1 MAVGTRKFTY
11 GNMATT
17 VSLFGEY
24 VRGSRYS
31 YTYAGDLNNDGSG
44 LNDLIFIPTDSQIES
59 MKFSGD
65 AAAQAAQKS
74 GLKNYI
80 TNDKYLNGNRGKI
93 AEKYATLAP
102 WYSNWD
108 LRILQDF
115 RLKNKN
121 VIQFS
126 ADILNVGNL
135 LSKNWGVRQWA
146 GETGL
151 AQPVAVGVDAK
162 GVPTYTFD
170 TTQKSAIQNRFDIL
184 SRWRMQ
190 FGLRYSF

>member
-1 MAVGTRKFTY
+1 M
-11 GNMATT
+11 
-17 VSLFGEY
+17 
-24 VRGSRYS
+24 
-31 YTYAGDLNNDGSG
+31 
-44 LNDLIFIPTDSQIES
+44 
-59 MKFSGD
+59 
-65 AAAQAAQKS
+65 
-74 GLKNYI
+74 
-80 TNDKYLNGNRGKI
+80 
-93 AEKYATLAP
+93 
-102 WYSNWD
+102 
-108 LRILQDF
+108 
-115 RLKNKN
+115 
-121 VIQFS
+121 IQFS

-151 AQPVAVGVDAK
+151 AQPIAVSVDK